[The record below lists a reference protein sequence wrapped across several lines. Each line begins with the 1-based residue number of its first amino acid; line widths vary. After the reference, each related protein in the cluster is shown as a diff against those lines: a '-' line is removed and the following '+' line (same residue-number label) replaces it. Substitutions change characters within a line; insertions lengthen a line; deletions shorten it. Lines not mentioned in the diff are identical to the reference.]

1 MGESPQPPVQT
12 EPEHS
17 SPDVP
22 SRLCLLRFGDERLA
36 VDLSHVSE
44 VFKIGSITPVPGMP
58 PLLVGV
64 ANLRGTIVPLVDLRP
79 ALGAPDSSAP
89 KYAAVMRDGVR
100 YVGVLID
107 EVPDLVTHEREDAL
121 DTPLGEAVR
130 PRPFLAGFLKLAG
143 RAVGMMDVP
152 RLFDLVEGRMDPHAA

>member
-1 MGESPQPPVQT
+1 MGESPQLPVQT
-12 EPEHS
+12 ELEHS

-22 SRLCLLRFGDERLA
+22 PRLCLLRFGDERLA

-79 ALGAPDSSAP
+79 VLGAPDSSAP

-107 EVPDLVTHEREDAL
+107 EVPDLVTHELEDAL
-121 DTPLGEAVR
+121 DAPLDEAVR
-130 PRPFLAGFLKLAG
+130 QRPFLAGFLKLAG
-143 RAVGMMDVP
+143 HAVGMMDVP
-152 RLFDLVEGRMDPHAA
+152 RLFDVVEDRMDRHAA